1 MVGTHHP
8 RRLTVE
14 LQRIND
20 YVWEIPRQ
28 GGMRVPGRIYA
39 SEKLMAELRDD
50 PALEQ
55 VANVAHLPGIV
66 GHALAMPDIHWG
78 YGFPIGGVAAVDA
91 EEGAISPG
99 GIGFDINCGVR
110 LLRTALVA
118 DDLRVHLDRIADALY
133 QAIPAGVGS
142 EGAIPKLTRAEEK
155 RMLAR
160 GAAWAVAREFG
171 RTSDLEATEEGGCL
185 RDADPDAV
193 SDTALERGRSQVGT
207 LGSGNHFLEVQRVD
221 EVYDAR
227 AAAALGLA
235 AAQVTVMIH
244 SGSRGLGYQVC
255 DDALRTMGRAMARY
269 GFSMPDRQLACVPLG
284 SPEGREYFAAMAAAA
299 NFAWTNRQVMSG
311 LAERVFATAL
321 GLGPAAL
328 RFGLVYDV
336 CHNIAR
342 LEEHAVDGRRRRV
355 CLHRK
360 GATRAF
366 GPGHPALAAHLRP
379 LGQPVIIPGDMGRYS
394 FLLLGTAGAMAET
407 FGTTCHGAGRVM
419 SRAQAKKA
427 GRGLD
432 LVAELARRLA
442 DAIGRAAAEVAEG
455 KLDGE
460 FVVDVF
466 QTGSGTS
473 TNMNANEVIA
483 NRALELLGGRRG
495 DKAVVHP
502 NDHVNMSQSTND
514 VFPTAIHV
522 AAYGEITRVLL
533 PALEELAAAFEER
546 ARAFADVVKAG
557 RTHLQ
562 DAVPMTLGQE
572 FGGYASVIRHGI
584 ARVASTLPHLAELPI
599 GGTA

>member
-1 MVGTHHP
+1 MVTRARDPGPFVREIEHTADLGLEVEAPSLPLLFERAGLGMLGLMIDLAAVEP
-8 RRLTVE
+8 RERIAIALAAEDREALLHDWLQHLLVRLQAGPFAVSELAVE
-14 LQRIND
+14 EVSERTLRA
-20 YVWEIPRQ
+20 WGAGE
-28 GGMRVPGRIYA
+28 RVDRARHRLYTEVKGVTYHQ
-39 SEKLMAELRDD
+39 L
-50 PALEQ
+50 
-55 VANVAHLPGIV
+55 ANVAHLPGIV
-66 GHALAMPDIHWG
+66 GCAIAMPDIHWG
-78 YGFPIGGVAAVDA
+78 YGFPIGGVAAVDV

-110 LLRTALVA
+110 LLRTALAA
-118 DDLRVHLDRIADALY
+118 DDLGPQLARVADALY

-155 RMLAR
+155 QMLAR

-185 RDADPDAV
+185 RAADPDAV

-227 AAAALGLA
+227 AAAALGLGA
-235 AAQVTVMIH
+235 GQVTVMIH

-255 DDALRTMGRAMARY
+255 DDALRTMGRAMAHY
-269 GFSMPDRQLACVPLG
+269 GIGMPDRQLACVPLG

-311 LAERVFATAL
+311 LAERAFATAL

-336 CHNIAR
+336 CHNIAK
-342 LEEHAVDGRRRRV
+342 LEEHTVDGRRRRV
-355 CLHRK
+355 CVHRK

-394 FLLLGTAGAMAET
+394 FLLLGAAGAMAET

-432 LVAELARRLA
+432 LVAELARRGVIVRAQSLGGVAEEMPWAYKDVA
-442 DAIGRAAAEVAEG
+442 DAVE
-455 KLDGE
+455 
-460 FVVDVF
+460 VVD
-466 QTGSGTS
+466 
-473 TNMNANEVIA
+473 
-483 NRALELLGGRRG
+483 RAG
-495 DKAVVHP
+495 
-502 NDHVNMSQSTND
+502 
-514 VFPTAIHV
+514 
-522 AAYGEITRVLL
+522 
-533 PALEELAAAFEER
+533 LAR
-546 ARAFADVVKAG
+546 
-557 RTHLQ
+557 
-562 DAVPMTLGQE
+562 
-572 FGGYASVIRHGI
+572 
-584 ARVASTLPHLAELPI
+584 RVAKL
-599 GGTA
+599 